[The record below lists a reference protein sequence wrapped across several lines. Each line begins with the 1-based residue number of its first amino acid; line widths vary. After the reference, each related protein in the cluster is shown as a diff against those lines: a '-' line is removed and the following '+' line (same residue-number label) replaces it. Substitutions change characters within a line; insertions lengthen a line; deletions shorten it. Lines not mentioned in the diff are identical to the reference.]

1 MYFSVYVLG
10 HVSRFE
16 KKLEKQIRTR
26 EREIER
32 MCGFHYTNFVEAINE
47 LSGIEGDATKLVR
60 KVAST
65 NHDLQELGGK
75 ILGMSPSLRDSKV
88 HVFSQEKPSS
98 IGGLHIRLEHFWK
111 FLPATK
117 FKTTSLKWDSRY
129 GNHVHFLAEHC
140 S

>member
-1 MYFSVYVLG
+1 M
-10 HVSRFE
+10 SRFE

-75 ILGMSPSLRDSKV
+75 ILGTFSPRNFTLTSPVLHPIFPHSRTRAVHGSK
-88 HVFSQEKPSS
+88 
-98 IGGLHIRLEHFWK
+98 L
-111 FLPATK
+111 
-117 FKTTSLKWDSRY
+117 
-129 GNHVHFLAEHC
+129 
-140 S
+140 

>member
-1 MYFSVYVLG
+1 MLG

-75 ILGMSPSLRDSKV
+75 ILGKCPSAVRLRARTWR
-88 HVFSQEKPSS
+88 
-98 IGGLHIRLEHFWK
+98 I
-111 FLPATK
+111 
-117 FKTTSLKWDSRY
+117 
-129 GNHVHFLAEHC
+129 VHFKDFWRKKQ
-140 S
+140 SR